1 MNKARNFPIQPKIIE
16 EKIENGALIKNV
28 QQSCFLSLNRKRY
41 NVFQKNLKIS
51 LSTQKDHLTDA
62 IMKTPN
68 HPSSIVTPLM
78 ISQQSN
84 MTEIKTLISQSDAI
98 KIELN
103 ALKSFSLKQIYII
116 KKSLEDAKQ

>member
-1 MNKARNFPIQPKIIE
+1 
-16 EKIENGALIKNV
+16 
-28 QQSCFLSLNRKRY
+28 
-41 NVFQKNLKIS
+41 
-51 LSTQKDHLTDA
+51 
-62 IMKTPN
+62 MKTPN
-68 HPSSIVTPLM
+68 PPSSIVTPLM

>member
-1 MNKARNFPIQPKIIE
+1 
-16 EKIENGALIKNV
+16 
-28 QQSCFLSLNRKRY
+28 
-41 NVFQKNLKIS
+41 
-51 LSTQKDHLTDA
+51 
-62 IMKTPN
+62 MKTPN

-103 ALKSFSLKQIYII
+103 TLKSFSLKQIYII